1 MRNTPSAPTRHNPN
15 SAYVCTQASCVAL
28 GNDRSRSKDFWRD
41 VVALPLR
48 ADSPECRP
56 SLNLDAMCK
65 AANAR
70 VQQGILRAA
79 GAAYIAL
86 DIPPPDSHLIDV
98 LTCIPGLAG
107 VDLTDDARGE

>member
-28 GNDRSRSKDFWRD
+28 GIDRSRSKDSWRD

-48 ADSPECRP
+48 AHSPECRP